1 MNEPQIHELLYQ
13 ALETEL
19 GGVQVYT
26 TALRCAQNEELKEE
40 WEEYLEQTE
49 NHVEILRSV
58 FERSGLDPEAESPGR
73 KVVRHIGES
82 LVKAM
87 EMALE
92 AGDPSAAELVA
103 CECIVHAETK
113 DHLNWELIGAL

>member
-40 WEEYLEQTE
+40 WEEYLEQSE

-58 FERSGLDPEAESPGR
+58 FERSGLDPEAESP
-73 KVVRHIGES
+73 
-82 LVKAM
+82 
-87 EMALE
+87 
-92 AGDPSAAELVA
+92 
-103 CECIVHAETK
+103 
-113 DHLNWELIGAL
+113 